1 MSDKKRYP
9 RELALVVA
17 GELIKA
23 LHPSCERYA
32 IAGSLRRGKADVG
45 DLELLFIPRI
55 EDRPIPGDMFGT
67 PEPTNLAEAAIL
79 DLERRGILSRRENA
93 SGGYNFGPQNKLM
106 RHCETGLPVD
116 LFTANRENWFNYLV
130 CRTGSAESNL
140 RVATAAKERGWK
152 WNPYGSGFTRES
164 TGESYQVTAEEH
176 VFTFCGLPALPPEQR

>member
-1 MSDKKRYP
+1 MSDKPRYP

-17 GELIKA
+17 GELIKS
-23 LHPSCERYA
+23 LHPMCERYA
-32 IAGSLRRGKADVG
+32 IAGSLRRGKPDVG
-45 DLELLFIPRI
+45 DLELLFIPRSA
-55 EDRPIPGDMFGT
+55 ERPIPGDLFGAT
-67 PEPTNLAEAAIL
+67 EPVNLAEEAIL
-79 DLERRGILSRRENA
+79 DLERRGILSRRENSA
-93 SGGYNFGPQNKLM
+93 GGYNFGPQNKLM

-152 WNPYGSGFTRES
+152 WNPYGSGFTREN
-164 TGESYQVTAEEH
+164 TGESYHVTAEEH